1 MKRYKC
7 QKKWHIK
14 QDCLEWKRG
23 KDKDKEG
30 SLRFANVVAVDLDSD
45 GDMLSVSSSANLLI
59 NSWILD
65 LACSFHMAPHRDW
78 FDTYKLI
85 NCNFVLMGNNV
96 ACKIVGIG
104 KIKIKMFD
112 NVVKTLG
119 EV

>member
-1 MKRYKC
+1 VKRYKC

-30 SLRFANVVAVDLDSD
+30 SLRFANVVAVDLDLD

-65 LACSFHMAPHRDW
+65 FGFSMFFPHGSSQRLVRHLQVD
-78 FDTYKLI
+78 
-85 NCNFVLMGNNV
+85 
-96 ACKIVGIG
+96 
-104 KIKIKMFD
+104 
-112 NVVKTLG
+112 
-119 EV
+119 

>member
-23 KDKDKEG
+23 KDKDKER
-30 SLRFANVVAVDLDSD
+30 SLRSATVVAVDLDSY
-45 GDMLSVSSSANLLI
+45 GDMLSILSSANLLI

-65 LACSFHMAPHRDW
+65 LACSFHMAPHKDW
-78 FDTYKLI
+78 FDTYKSI
-85 NCNFVLMGNNV
+85 NCNLVLMGNNV